1 MLRPLFI
8 VLALVLATLQPSELA
23 TLDEEHLP
31 QFNSEEADPLG
42 WVVTV
47 GGFGEDSINALVP
60 LSNNSVLA
68 GGSFTSSL
76 LIGDNGHDSTQLGF
90 DDMDAFIAISNETN
104 EWNFS
109 ESFGS
114 IGVDSVNAV
123 ALMSDGDFIIA
134 GNYCLG
140 SAGLQCNMT
149 LGSLPT
155 LDKEAD
161 SEEGNAYIARYDIDS
176 GWQWA
181 VSIANQQEV
190 LMFDMFVD
198 EYDQIHVGVLFKELL
213 DMNQTIFAGGSQ
225 PSLAVMMF
233 DEYGIFADGF
243 SAMSEDGVEPFG
255 GFCQNSVGDTFVTL
269 TFIGELAFDEIG
281 SVESNGGGDIVV
293 AKFDETG
300 WIWLQQAGG
309 SGDDLVNG
317 CVAGAGLDVQV
328 FGTIEGNA
336 TFGLD
341 SSETTQWFDA
351 FQADITTD
359 GVWDGLNIEGGAG
372 YDMFSAAYR
381 TSSGSVIL
389 AGVTTYTF
397 TLGGEVL
404 VDYDDDLS
412 YFGTDIFLAEYDFD
426 NDWQWALLGG
436 SDGRDRV
443 NDIVASS
450 TGGSM
455 IAFSFEDSGLYGNHS
470 VVAVG
475 DEDGGVW
482 HYETDLDGDG
492 VLDGIDNCPRVSNA
506 DQANFESDM
515 FGDVC
520 DEDDDNDGIAD
531 DLDMCGQGEIGWTST
546 AGTDHDS
553 DGCRDADEDF
563 DDDNDTVYDHLDSC
577 PKGPIGWVS
586 TAETDVEGDG
596 CSDFDTDED
605 GFVDQR
611 DNCPGTSNAGQ
622 EDLDGDSIGDACD
635 LDEDGD
641 GVANIEDGCPRDLA
655 LWDSTEMND
664 WDQDG
669 CQDSIN
675 DLDDDNDSM
684 LDMIGSNQLD
694 MCPKGYRDWNA
705 SDTSLDRDQDGCHD
719 EEEDDDD
726 DGDGFADIFDLCPR
740 GLVGPVLPSQD
751 FDSDGCVD
759 GEEDVDDDADGV
771 LNDAD
776 ICPRTPLSTIV
787 NGAGCSAEQ
796 ADTDADG
803 VLNDADLCPSTPL
816 GEKVDSDGCKVIEIE
831 NKSEGSESSF
841 GINQILILLALALA
855 GVAGYMTFKPVK
867 APSSQP
873 QQKAVPTLETQ
884 PEVVEEVAVAE
895 PEEEA
900 QA

>member
-1 MLRPLFI
+1 MLRPFFI
-8 VLALVLATLQPSELA
+8 VLALVFATLPHSELA
-23 TLDEEHLP
+23 TLDAEQLP
-31 QFNSEEADPLG
+31 QLSSEEADPLG

-68 GGSFTSSL
+68 GGSFTSSI

-90 DDMDAFIAISNETN
+90 DDSDGFIAIANETN

-114 IGVDSVNAV
+114 IGVDSVNAL
-123 ALMSDGDFIIA
+123 ALMSDGDFIVA

-225 PSLAVMMF
+225 PSLAVMVF
-233 DEYGIFADGF
+233 DEYGIFSDGF

-255 GFCQNSVGDTFVTL
+255 SFCQNSVGDTFVTL
-269 TFIGELAFDEIG
+269 TFIGELAFDGIG

-300 WIWLQQAGG
+300 WVWLQQAGG
-309 SGDDLVNG
+309 TGDDLVNG

-359 GVWDGLNIEGGAG
+359 GVWDGLNVEGGAG

-389 AGVTTYTF
+389 AGVTTYAF

-450 TGGSM
+450 SGGSM

-470 VVAVG
+470 VIAVG

-520 DEDDDNDGIAD
+520 DDDDDNDGYNDLNDKFPLNPNEWYDNDNDGLGDNEDEDDDNDSWSDTIEISCNTNPLDNSSFPNDYDGDLIPDCIDQDTDNDGYPDNQDDFPENELEWIDTDKDGIGDNEDKDDDGDGYSDNDEIICESDPLNSNSKPD
-531 DLDMCGQGEIGWTST
+531 DLDQ
-546 AGTDHDS
+546 
-553 DGCRDADEDF
+553 DF
-563 DDDNDTVYDHLDSC
+563 V
-577 PKGPIGWVS
+577 P
-586 TAETDVEGDG
+586 
-596 CSDFDTDED
+596 
-605 GFVDQR
+605 
-611 DNCPGTSNAGQ
+611 NC
-622 EDLDGDSIGDACD
+622 I
-635 LDEDGD
+635 
-641 GVANIEDGCPRDLA
+641 
-655 LWDSTEMND
+655 
-664 WDQDG
+664 
-669 CQDSIN
+669 
-675 DLDDDNDSM
+675 DLDDDNDGC
-684 LDMIGSNQLD
+684 LDDDDAFPFDNSECLDNDDDGIGD
-694 MCPKGYRDWNA
+694 NA
-705 SDTSLDRDQDGCHD
+705 
-719 EEEDDDD
+719 DDDD
-726 DGDGFADIFDLCPR
+726 DN
-740 GLVGPVLPSQD
+740 
-751 FDSDGCVD
+751 
-759 GEEDVDDDADGV
+759 DGV
-771 LNDAD
+771 YDLQDAF
-776 ICPRTPLSTIV
+776 PF
-787 NGAGCSAEQ
+787 NSAEQ
-796 ADTDADG
+796 KDTDGDG
-803 VLNDADLCPSTPL
+803 IGDNS
-816 GEKVDSDGCKVIEIE
+816 DSDYNSDGLRDDVLFPSQFFSP
-831 NKSEGSESSF
+831 NGD
-841 GINQILILLALALA
+841 GINDTWNVVNTNLFPNCEVWIYTRSGELIFNKKGYANDWTGLLNGQPIPEASY
-855 GVAGYMTFKPVK
+855 VYMVDQDGDGIVDLKGWFYLTR
-867 APSSQP
+867 
-873 QQKAVPTLETQ
+873 
-884 PEVVEEVAVAE
+884 
-895 PEEEA
+895 
-900 QA
+900 